1 MTTRSDWVETQTV
14 GGSFLK
20 NLSKPGT
27 THDVFQLELN
37 TGCPYTGSLMVWFYR
52 RAAAICSAIYYPGG
66 RVGRCYFFPKK
77 RRLVV

>member
-14 GGSFLK
+14 GGSFFK

-52 RAAAICSAIYYPGG
+52 RVAAICSASYIIPEGVWAG
-66 RVGRCYFFPKK
+66 VISS
-77 RRLVV
+77 RRKDA